1 MMMKEEEKEDLLYQG
16 SLETQAQAPW
26 YWCKEKNVDEW
37 NRIETSEIAPYTQR
51 DLLYSK
57 R

>member
-1 MMMKEEEKEDLLYQG
+1 MMMKEEEEEDLLYQG

-37 NRIETSEIAPYTQR
+37 NRIETPEIAPYTQR